1 MSLFPYLDQLRAT
14 ERRVAMATLVAA
26 KGTTPKKAGA
36 RMWVGDGGR
45 ILGSVTIGGCVDARV
60 IEQADDVIATGRPA
74 LLSLSLADEEA
85 WDIGLTCGGSVT
97 VLLEALDV
105 TRADDPVLVAF
116 DAVER
121 ERDAGHAAVIVTP
134 LGIAASRLVVTADGT
149 GIGSLGS
156 RALDEAGVVAAT
168 EVLRAGASRSVRL
181 AAGEGAADHFLELH
195 TPPTSLIVFGATH
208 VAMPLVA
215 IARELGWH
223 ITVVD
228 ARERF
233 ATPERFP
240 DADQLR
246 VGMVAEIAES
256 IRYTPATAVV
266 LTAHDYK
273 FEIPVLK
280 AVLASDAG
288 YVGLL
293 GNRRRGAALLE
304 FLADDGVS
312 AEALQRVRVPV
323 GLDIGAQSAA
333 EIAVSIAA
341 EIVARRPRRRAPA

>member
-1 MSLFPYLDQLRAT
+1 MALFPYLDQLRGT

-36 RMWVGDGGR
+36 KMWVGDGGR

-60 IEQADDVIATGRPA
+60 IEQADEVIATGRPA

-85 WDIGLTCGGSVT
+85 WDIGLTCGGSVD

-105 TRADDPVLVAF
+105 TRADDPVLTAF

-121 ERDAGHAAVIVTP
+121 ERNAGRGSVIVTP
-134 LGIAASRLVVTADGT
+134 LGVAGSRVVVRADSSR
-149 GIGSLGS
+149 IGSLGES
-156 RALDEAGVVAAT
+156 ALDDAAT
-168 EVLRAGASRSVRL
+168 AAAMDVLRAGTSRAVRL
-181 AAGEGAADHFLELH
+181 APGEGPADHFLELH
-195 TPPTSLIVFGATH
+195 APPTTLIVFGATH

-215 IARELGWH
+215 MARELGWH

-233 ATPERFP
+233 ATRERFP
-240 DADQLR
+240 NADVLR

-256 IRYTPATAVV
+256 MRYTPATAVV

-273 FEIPVLK
+273 FEMPVLK

-304 FLADDGVS
+304 FLAGDGVS
-312 AEALQRVRVPV
+312 AESLKRVRVPV
-323 GLDIGAQSAA
+323 GLDIGAMSAE
-333 EIAVSIAA
+333 EIAVSIIA
-341 EIVARRPRRRAPA
+341 EIISIRPRRRPSA